1 MRHFAPLPE
10 EALHRHP
17 ALGSVPV
24 KAEGEYSNLGRPKDG
39 PGLNTHYTKFSPE
52 GEGRG
57 ATLTLRGKLCRSPRG
72 SDGDTTH
79 PRWCSPSLSRGRFMK
94 GPHPRAPHEPACSAG
109 PRGDTPRTPIISPER
124 KEAVSC
130 PA

>member
-1 MRHFAPLPE
+1 VKHFAPLSE
-10 EALHRHP
+10 ETLHRHP

-24 KAEGEYSNLGRPKDG
+24 KAEGEYSNPDRPKDG
-39 PGLNTHYTKFSPE
+39 LDLNTHYTKFSPE
-52 GEGRG
+52 GGGRD
-57 ATLTLRGKLCRSPRG
+57 ATPSLRGKLCRSPRA

-79 PRWCSPSLSRGRFMK
+79 PRWWSPSLARGWFMK

-124 KEAVSC
+124 KEAAC